1 MKSLSLAILMVV
13 MLPLLAAAQASGK
26 DIVVPSGHPAGDLKA
41 YDKYE
46 DVLDRIGLIRCAED
60 LRLPYDKYED
70 VLDRIEAYQ
79 AELLKL
85 RSGIAQK
92 DNKDR

>member
-13 MLPLLAAAQASGK
+13 LLPLLAAAQASGK
-26 DIVVPSGHPAGDLKA
+26 DIVVPSGHPAADLKS

-46 DVLDRIGLIRCAED
+46 DVLDRIAAYQAAD
-60 LRLPYDKYED
+60 LKSYDKYED

-85 RSGIAQK
+85 GSGIAQK

>member
-13 MLPLLAAAQASGK
+13 VVTLAAAAQASGK
-26 DIVVPSGHPAGDLKA
+26 DIVVPGSHPAADLKA

-46 DVLDRIGLIRCAED
+46 DA
-60 LRLPYDKYED
+60 
-70 VLDRIEAYQ
+70 LDRIEAYE
-79 AELLKL
+79 AELVKL